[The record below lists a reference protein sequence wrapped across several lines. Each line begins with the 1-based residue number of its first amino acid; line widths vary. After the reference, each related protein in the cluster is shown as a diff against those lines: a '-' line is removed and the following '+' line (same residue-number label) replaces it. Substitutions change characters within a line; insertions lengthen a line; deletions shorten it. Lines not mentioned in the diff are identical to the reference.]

1 MAEDEDKE
9 GFERRELAREEVVD
23 DDEEEDELDE
33 PVVIDAAAATTA
45 ALLSCRR
52 EWEINARSTLGG
64 RGREDGV
71 DPPEAP
77 RGSPVLEPPLSKLSP
92 DVSSSAL
99 VFLFFCIA
107 LTPLV
112 LLPLLTFCPISD
124 PPVAP
129 NAIPNNDGG
138 RSESESSGFC
148 SLCRKKCTFRLPRV
162 VKRLRHTGH

>member
-9 GFERRELAREEVVD
+9 GFERREVARDEVEED
-23 DDEEEDELDE
+23 DEEDELDE

-45 ALLSCRR
+45 ALLNCRR

-77 RGSPVLEPPLSKLSP
+77 SGSPVPEPLISKLSP

-99 VFLFFCIA
+99 FFRFFCIVFMA
-107 LTPLV
+107 LV
-112 LLPLLTFCPISD
+112 LLPLLMFCPISD
-124 PPVAP
+124 PAVVP
-129 NAIPNNDGG
+129 NAIPNKDGG
-138 RSESESSGFC
+138 RSDSESSGFC
-148 SLCRKKCTFRLPRV
+148 SLCRRK
-162 VKRLRHTGH
+162 